1 MNTYYIY
8 KVTNKLNGKI
18 YIGKTNNIGARIRQ
32 HLTTAKKR
40 DSEFH
45 KALDED
51 GFQNFT
57 WEFLEYTT
65 SSEIASDLEK
75 KYILEFNS
83 LIPNGYNVSVGEGGS
98 PKWEAVVCLEKD
110 GTFVKKYDYLREVV
124 ADGIHVSSVLRSLE
138 CNHRTAN
145 GYIFMRER
153 DYIKYGP
160 KIYRPKESVQKKSIV
175 QCDLNGNKIAEYD
188 SVSNAAD
195 VTGFERTN
203 ISSNLIGSSK
213 TCHGYIFVYKEN
225 FPIKD
230 ISAHKHIGKGIRVAQ
245 LNKETGEILNTFDS
259 IKEAGDSLGVSY
271 KNIQKV
277 LRMPN
282 RTAYGYR
289 WKEIQ

>member
-18 YIGKTNNIGARIRQ
+18 YIGKTNNIGQRIRQ
-32 HLTTAKKR
+32 HLAGAKCR

-45 KALDED
+45 KAIDND

-65 SSEIASDLEK
+65 SPEVASELEK
-75 KYILEFNS
+75 KYIIESNS
-83 LIPNGYNVSVGEGGS
+83 LIPNGYNVSVGSGGV
-98 PKWEAVVCLEKD
+98 PEWAPIVCLEKD
-110 GTFVKKYDYLREVV
+110 GTFVKKYNYLNEVV
-124 ADGIHVSSVLRSLE
+124 TDGISISSVRRCIN
-138 CNHRTAN
+138 CNHKTAK
-145 GYIFMRER
+145 GYLFMKER

-160 KIYRPKESVQKKSIV
+160 KKYCKKENSQKQPIV
-175 QCDLNGNKIAEYD
+175 QCDLNGNKIAEFD
-188 SVSNAAD
+188 SVSSAAD
-195 VTGFERTN
+195 ETGFERTN

-230 ISAHKHIGKGIRVAQ
+230 ISMHKHIGKGIKVAQ
-245 LNKETGEILNTFDS
+245 LDKETGRIINTFNS
-259 IKEAGDSLGVSY
+259 IKDAGDSLGVSY

-277 LRMPN
+277 MHMPN
-282 RTAYGYR
+282 RTAYGYK
-289 WKEIQ
+289 WKPI